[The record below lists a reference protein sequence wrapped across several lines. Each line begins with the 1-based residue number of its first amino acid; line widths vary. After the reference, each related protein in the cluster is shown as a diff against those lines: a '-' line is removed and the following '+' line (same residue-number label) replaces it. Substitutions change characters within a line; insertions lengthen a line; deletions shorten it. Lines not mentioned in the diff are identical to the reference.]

1 VYYFSLKN
9 ATDEIK
15 SEINKSSKKATQEY
29 NKIDISKQIDKEAAK
44 VKEDIDEITGPIK
57 RKF

>member
-15 SEINKSSKKATQEY
+15 SEINKSSEKATQEY

>member
-15 SEINKSSKKATQEY
+15 SEINKSSEKPTQEY

>member
-1 VYYFSLKN
+1 MYYFSLKN

-15 SEINKSSKKATQEY
+15 SEINKSSEKATQEY

>member
-1 VYYFSLKN
+1 MYYFSLKN